1 MIPVGTRSRQELLVV
16 TRHGDE
22 WVEQPDGAVV
32 FVPLIGDEGFEGP

>member
-1 MIPVGTRSRQELLVV
+1 VV

-22 WVEQPDGAVV
+22 WIEQADGAVV